1 MDMTVSPH
9 SVTPYAFNYYVV
21 DRPGGH
27 CAQLHNTAVV
37 AQWMCEGEL
46 GGDNAGRVGIL
57 LGGSVDQ
64 LLTVNIDH
72 TILASLHTHPL
83 PSTLH
88 HACVT

>member
-21 DRPGGH
+21 DRPGRH

-46 GGDNAGRVGIL
+46 GGDK
-57 LGGSVDQ
+57 GGM
-64 LLTVNIDH
+64 
-72 TILASLHTHPL
+72 
-83 PSTLH
+83 TLD
-88 HACVT
+88 ALVSCWGEV